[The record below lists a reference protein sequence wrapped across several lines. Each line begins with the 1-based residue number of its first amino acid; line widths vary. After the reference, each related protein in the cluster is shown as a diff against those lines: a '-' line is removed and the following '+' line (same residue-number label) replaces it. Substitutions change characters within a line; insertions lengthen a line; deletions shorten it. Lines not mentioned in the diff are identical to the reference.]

1 MKSLT
6 NNYINEIKAI
16 LSNARRQAYRAIN
29 SAMIEAYWKIGE
41 RIVLEEQNGKERADY
56 GKEIIKILSAE
67 LTATFGNGFGERN
80 IRNFRQF
87 YLMFPNLDIWKSVIS
102 KLTWT
107 HIQRVL
113 KVSNEQARRYYLTE
127 AAENMWSV
135 RTLDRNISTLY
146 YDRLIN
152 S

>member
-56 GKEIIKILSAE
+56 GKEILQNLSAI
-67 LTATFGNGFGERN
+67 LTQEFGKGFSYRSLRE
-80 IRNFRQF
+80 IRQF
-87 YLMFPNLDIWKSVIS
+87 YLTFADVEKWRTLFA
-102 KLTWT
+102 KLTWSYF
-107 HIQRVL
+107 QRVL
-113 KVSNEQARRYYLTE
+113 KVSNEQAHLKTPFKRHILFFFPQARIEL
-127 AAENMWSV
+127 AQAFC
-135 RTLDRNISTLY
+135 
-146 YDRLIN
+146 
-152 S
+152 

>member
-41 RIVLEEQNGKERADY
+41 RIVLEGQNGKERADY
-56 GKEIIKILSAE
+56 GKEILQNLSAI
-67 LTATFGNGFGERN
+67 LTQEFGKGFSYRSLRE
-80 IRNFRQF
+80 IRQF
-87 YLMFPNLDIWKSVIS
+87 YLMFADVEKWRTLFA

-113 KVSNEQARRYYLTE
+113 KVSNEQAHLKTPFKPHVLFLFPQV
-127 AAENMWSV
+127 AH
-135 RTLDRNISTLY
+135 
-146 YDRLIN
+146 
-152 S
+152 

>member
-56 GKEIIKILSAE
+56 GKEIL
-67 LTATFGNGFGERN
+67 FN
-80 IRNFRQF
+80 
-87 YLMFPNLDIWKSVIS
+87 
-102 KLTWT
+102 
-107 HIQRVL
+107 
-113 KVSNEQARRYYLTE
+113 
-127 AAENMWSV
+127 V
-135 RTLDRNISTLY
+135 R
-146 YDRLIN
+146 
-152 S
+152 

>member
-113 KVSNEQARRYYLTE
+113 KVSNEQAHLKTPFKRHILFFFPQARIEL
-127 AAENMWSV
+127 AQAFC
-135 RTLDRNISTLY
+135 
-146 YDRLIN
+146 
-152 S
+152 